1 MDFTCEKEYDILVA
15 GGGVAGVAA
24 AVEAARSGKRV
35 VLIEKSTQLGGL
47 ATIGLVNFFVPMC
60 NGRGVQI
67 VKGMAEEFLQLSK
80 KYGYDT
86 IPSDWQNGEPGY
98 NKTTQRYVCK
108 YSAPIFSLVLCELL
122 DSLNVDIMFDSI
134 ITDVNITDGTVDGAV
149 VFNKSGYSYY
159 RAKMFVDGT
168 GDADLLHYAGVPT
181 VKGKNYHTY
190 YGFGVSIDSCKRA
203 IKSEDV
209 SKLPLYIHGGD
220 ANLYGENHPKDM
232 KFWDGTNGED
242 VTEYL
247 RVNQLEML
255 ENIKNDN
262 RKSRDITILP
272 IMPQFRTTR
281 HIDGEYTLKESDA
294 YKHFDDSVCAICDF
308 DRRDFLYEVSFGTM
322 IKKGFNN
329 IIAVGR
335 CAAAEGYAW
344 DILRVIPPAILTGQ
358 AAGAAV
364 SQAIDEDGSICT
376 INIKKFQ
383 ERLESENV
391 IIHFDDSLIPKE
403 TKIEKVD
410 IGHF

>member
-67 VKGMAEEFLQLSK
+67 VKGMSEEFLQLSK

-134 ITDVNITDGTVDGAV
+134 ITDVNITDGTVDGA
-149 VFNKSGYSYY
+149 
-159 RAKMFVDGT
+159 
-168 GDADLLHYAGVPT
+168 
-181 VKGKNYHTY
+181 
-190 YGFGVSIDSCKRA
+190 
-203 IKSEDV
+203 
-209 SKLPLYIHGGD
+209 
-220 ANLYGENHPKDM
+220 
-232 KFWDGTNGED
+232 
-242 VTEYL
+242 
-247 RVNQLEML
+247 
-255 ENIKNDN
+255 
-262 RKSRDITILP
+262 
-272 IMPQFRTTR
+272 
-281 HIDGEYTLKESDA
+281 
-294 YKHFDDSVCAICDF
+294 
-308 DRRDFLYEVSFGTM
+308 
-322 IKKGFNN
+322 
-329 IIAVGR
+329 
-335 CAAAEGYAW
+335 
-344 DILRVIPPAILTGQ
+344 
-358 AAGAAV
+358 AV

-376 INIKKFQ
+376 INIKKLQ